1 MRVRR
6 LEPADDRSGFSCGN
20 VELDRFFRQY
30 AGQNQFR
37 HHLGTTYVAVD
48 QDDRIAGFA
57 TVSATEVLSERIPL
71 AMKKRLP
78 RFPLPALRLA
88 RLGVDARM
96 SGRGVG
102 RMLVAS
108 VLQLARELSESVG
121 CVGVVV
127 DAKSEAIEFYETI
140 GFIRLETLS
149 GELGDRP
156 VSTALFL
163 PLSAIPR

>member
-1 MRVRR
+1 
-6 LEPADDRSGFSCGN
+6 
-20 VELDRFFRQY
+20 
-30 AGQNQFR
+30 
-37 HHLGTTYVAVD
+37 
-48 QDDRIAGFA
+48 
-57 TVSATEVLSERIPL
+57 
-71 AMKKRLP
+71 
-78 RFPLPALRLA
+78 
-88 RLGVDARM
+88 
-96 SGRGVG
+96 
-102 RMLVAS
+102 MLVAS